1 MAAAP
6 LPQDPRDALLD
17 AAPAQCFYEVFWHG
31 EGIGDGGDPGEAL
44 LAYAA
49 VRPEDGDW
57 DRACRAPGADPH
69 LERHGSFEAYL
80 DNADALESLPVTAAM
95 IAAALEH
102 PAS

>member
-6 LPQDPRDALLD
+6 EPQDPRDAWLD

-31 EGIGDGGDPGEAL
+31 EGIGDGADPGEAL

-57 DRACRAPGADPH
+57 ERACHTPGADPH
-69 LERHGSFEAYL
+69 LERHASFEAYL
-80 DNADALESLPVTAAM
+80 DNADALEILPVSAAM
-95 IAAALEH
+95 ITAAVEP